1 MGGTILSVLLA
12 LFMEKGTLV
21 ALDPPDI
28 IKYQLAPTEENSY
41 VLYSF
46 NEYKKLKLEF
56 TDLQTLADKAGLHLS
71 LLKEEQAKG
80 ALYQQIITEER
91 IQKEILRTQAE
102 DRYNEI
108 LRLKDKNETLTY
120 LIPIAFG
127 IGAASTALGL
137 YLAD

>member
-108 LRLKDKNETLTY
+108 LRLKNKNETLTY

-127 IGAASTALGL
+127 VGAASTALGL
-137 YLAD
+137 YLAN

>member
-91 IQKEILRTQAE
+91 IQKEILRTQSE
-102 DRYNEI
+102 DRYNQI
-108 LRLKDKNETLTY
+108 LKLKDKNETLTY

>member
-12 LFMEKGTLV
+12 LFMENGTLV

>member
-1 MGGTILSVLLA
+1 MGGTVLSVLLA

-108 LRLKDKNETLTY
+108 LRLKDKNATLTY

>member
-80 ALYQQIITEER
+80 ALYQQILAEER

-102 DRYNEI
+102 DRYSEI

-137 YLAD
+137 YLAN

>member
-1 MGGTILSVLLA
+1 
-12 LFMEKGTLV
+12 
-21 ALDPPDI
+21 
-28 IKYQLAPTEENSY
+28 

-46 NEYKKLKLEF
+46 NEYKRLKLEF

-127 IGAASTALGL
+127 IGAASAALGVV
-137 YLAD
+137 LAD

>member
-46 NEYKKLKLEF
+46 NEYKRLKLEF

-80 ALYQQIITEER
+80 ALYQQIIAEER

-108 LRLKDKNETLTY
+108 LRLKDKNETLTC
-120 LIPIAFG
+120 LIPIVFG

-137 YLAD
+137 YLAN

>member
-137 YLAD
+137 YLTD

>member
-1 MGGTILSVLLA
+1 
-12 LFMEKGTLV
+12 MEKGTLV

-46 NEYKKLKLEF
+46 NEYKRLKLEF

-80 ALYQQIITEER
+80 ALYQQIIAEER

-108 LRLKDKNETLTY
+108 LKLKDRNETLTY

-137 YLAD
+137 YLAN

>member
-80 ALYQQIITEER
+80 ALYQQIIAEER
-91 IQKEILRTQAE
+91 LQKETLRAQSE
-102 DRYNEI
+102 ERYNEI
-108 LRLKDKNETLTY
+108 IRLKDKNKTLTC

-137 YLAD
+137 YLAH

>member
-80 ALYQQIITEER
+80 ALYQQIIAEER
-91 IQKEILRTQAE
+91 LQKETLRAQSE
-102 DRYNEI
+102 ERYSEI
-108 LRLKDKNETLTY
+108 IRLKDKNKTLTC

-137 YLAD
+137 YLAH

>member
-1 MGGTILSVLLA
+1 MGGTVLSVLLA

-28 IKYQLAPTEENSY
+28 IKYQLAHTEENSY

-137 YLAD
+137 YLAN

>member
-80 ALYQQIITEER
+80 ALYQQIITEEK
-91 IQKEILRTQAE
+91 IGTMK
-102 DRYNEI
+102 
-108 LRLKDKNETLTY
+108 Y
-120 LIPIAFG
+120 LG
-127 IGAASTALGL
+127 
-137 YLAD
+137 

>member
-137 YLAD
+137 YLAN

>member
-91 IQKEILRTQAE
+91 IQKETLRAQSE
-102 DRYNEI
+102 ERYSEI
-108 LRLKDKNETLTY
+108 IRLKDKNKTLTC

-137 YLAD
+137 YLAH

>member
-1 MGGTILSVLLA
+1 MGGTVLSVLLA

-46 NEYKKLKLEF
+46 NEYKRLKLEF

-80 ALYQQIITEER
+80 ALYQQIIAEER

-102 DRYNEI
+102 DRYNQI
-108 LRLKDKNETLTY
+108 LKLKDKNETLTY

-137 YLAD
+137 YLAN

>member
-80 ALYQQIITEER
+80 ALYQQIIAEER

-102 DRYNEI
+102 DRYNQI
-108 LRLKDKNETLTY
+108 LKLKDKNETLTY

-127 IGAASTALGL
+127 IGAASAALGVV
-137 YLAD
+137 LAD

>member
-1 MGGTILSVLLA
+1 MGGTLLSVLLA

-46 NEYKKLKLEF
+46 NEYKRLKLEF

-80 ALYQQIITEER
+80 ALYQQIIAEER

-108 LRLKDKNETLTY
+108 LKLKDRNETLTY

-137 YLAD
+137 YLAN

>member
-46 NEYKKLKLEF
+46 NDYKKLKLEF